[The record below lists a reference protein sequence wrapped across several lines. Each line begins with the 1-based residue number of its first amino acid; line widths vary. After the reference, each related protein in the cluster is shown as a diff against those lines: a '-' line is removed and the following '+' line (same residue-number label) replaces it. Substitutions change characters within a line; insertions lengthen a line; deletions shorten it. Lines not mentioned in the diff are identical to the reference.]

1 LIDGQRALTR
11 QLHLIQECANN
22 AFVVGRA
29 VESTGDLAK
38 VLVDRG
44 GRQGPLDGIVT
55 ALHHANTAELPTPR
69 RHGVLRLALIVA
81 VDLWNIGPGDI
92 KKLLEVFQNPQTG
105 LVTDVAH
112 LRGSDGSGD
121 QPLCALWRVS
131 ESLRVLEQ
139 SFSEGERSV
148 VRAWT
153 GLRRTPVFVSE
164 SVLANINSPEDLERW
179 KAQ

>member
-1 LIDGQRALTR
+1 
-11 QLHLIQECANN
+11 
-22 AFVVGRA
+22 
-29 VESTGDLAK
+29 
-38 VLVDRG
+38 
-44 GRQGPLDGIVT
+44 
-55 ALHHANTAELPTPR
+55 
-69 RHGVLRLALIVA
+69 
-81 VDLWNIGPGDI
+81 
-92 KKLLEVFQNPQTG
+92 VFQNPQTG